1 GRRSVIGIYIE
12 MGNGDKLNINERA
25 FEGMTNLQFVRIEA
39 RLSHGLSYL
48 SPKIRLL
55 DWNYYPMTCLPSPVN
70 VEFLV
75 KLNMLH
81 SKLEKLWEG
90 IKSLRNLKRMS
101 LSFSKNLKELPNL
114 STAIS
119 LKELHLDG
127 CKNLLKLPPSIG
139 SATNLQKLDLRGC
152 SSLVELPSSIGKV
165 TNLQEMN
172 LRGCSSLVELPSS
185 IGKVTNLREMN
196 LTGCSSLVELPSSFE
211 KAANLQRLYLKNC
224 SNLMKLPSCIG
235 NSTNLQYLD
244 LRGCS
249 SLVELP
255 FYIGN
260 AINLTGLNFSG
271 CSSLVKVPASIEN
284 LKSLDSLVLSSCPSL
299 KVFPEMSTNIR
310 SLVLSG
316 AAIEEVPSSIMRQY
330 RLRQLI
336 LKGCK
341 KLVSLPQLPESLSDL
356 NVENC
361 ESLERLDCSFSKL
374 YMKLNF
380 ANCLKLKKDARDL
393 IIQSSG
399 CYTHV
404 LPGKEIPICFT
415 HQANGGS
422 LILKFN
428 QRHFPSFLKI
438 KACILLGCKSD
449 TVIESWPYILVEN
462 EENDVEMLFE
472 YSDDEDWGDEEKY
485 RDKHVDKVSIYLGI
499 RDKHNHVVMHTRKI
513 SDIYSPLTEHL
524 YICKHFFYFEEDVTS
539 HELFFEFSVWGDGKW
554 VIKRC
559 GVNNEAKEEIHE
571 GNSSDCEAN
580 EEINE
585 ADVTSSGLF
594 FELLTNDCGMDYG
607 DCEAEDADVTTPV
620 IFFEFLTNEAGEET
634 NEGYCAERKK
644 RKMDQDGDSSL
655 VIDTSSKYTVE
666 ILMF

>member
-1 GRRSVIGIYIE
+1 MCLCYF
-12 MGNGDKLNINERA
+12 
-25 FEGMTNLQFVRIEA
+25 FEQ
-39 RLSHGLSYL
+39 
-48 SPKIRLL
+48 
-55 DWNYYPMTCLPSPVN
+55 
-70 VEFLV
+70 
-75 KLNMLH
+75 
-81 SKLEKLWEG
+81 
-90 IKSLRNLKRMS
+90 SLRNLKRMS

-139 SATNLQKLDLRGC
+139 SATNLQKLDLR
-152 SSLVELPSSIGKV
+152 
-165 TNLQEMN
+165 
-172 LRGCSSLVELPSS
+172 
-185 IGKVTNLREMN
+185 
-196 LTGCSSLVELPSSFE
+196 GCSSLVELPSSFE

-428 QRHFPSFLKI
+428 QRHFPSFWNF

-644 RKMDQDGDSSL
+644 RKM
-655 VIDTSSKYTVE
+655 V
-666 ILMF
+666 